1 MPPTSLKICSASF
14 FLMAAEAV
22 KEGGNEY
29 TIDLIIAYN
38 YR

>member
-1 MPPTSLKICSASF
+1 
-14 FLMAAEAV
+14 MAAEAV